1 MALDT
6 VDKIAAALATN
17 NSPFIVDK
25 ASMANAVANSLHSL
39 WRATGQP
46 GQGAIPTTAAL
57 CTNATA
63 GGIAFTQQTSPAS
76 SYFGYI
82 SLINS
87 NNSGMSFLMRDR
99 IAHSGGGNLTLL
111 TAQTNIAVDLV
122 ALAPPAARLG
132 AANYS
137 DVEWFLENYTDGGA
151 TASNATV
158 SVTYNDGTTAN
169 LNAIPVGGT
178 LRAGR
183 VLSLTP
189 FIPIAQQG
197 LFIRAVNSVTLS
209 ASTGTA
215 GNFGFTVYRHKFK
228 LPLATI
234 NIANDRDWAQLRLA
248 EAPNGACLTFIVQ
261 CSTTSTGAI
270 RGEGTILHG

>member
-1 MALDT
+1 MAINN
-6 VDKIAAALATN
+6 VDQIAAALASN
-17 NSPFIVDK
+17 NSPFIIDK
-25 ASMANAVANSLHSL
+25 ASLANAVANTMYSL

-57 CTNATA
+57 CTNALA
-63 GGIAFTQQTSPAS
+63 GCIAFTQQTSPAS
-76 SYFGYI
+76 SYFAYI

-87 NNSGMSFLMRDR
+87 NNSGMSFLIRDR

-122 ALAPPAARLG
+122 TLAPPADRIG

-137 DVEWFLENYTDGGA
+137 GVEWFLEVYTDGGG
-151 TASNATV
+151 TASNATI

-169 LNAIPVGGT
+169 LTVIPVGGT

-183 VLSLTP
+183 AISLTP
-189 FIPIAQQG
+189 FIPAAQQG

-215 GNFGFTVYRHKFK
+215 GNFGFTCYRHKFK
-228 LPLATI
+228 MPLATI

-248 EAPNGACLTFIVQ
+248 EAPNGACLTAIVQ

-270 RGEGTILHG
+270 RGEGTIIHG